1 MIIHALVL
9 IVVALRPTV
18 VTLVVTILLEKYRDK
33 YCSFNDDIQGTG
45 SVIVAGLLA
54 AMKTLGSRL
63 AEHTYLFQVWMDA
76 P

>member
-1 MIIHALVL
+1 MVMALV
-9 IVVALRPTV
+9 PTV
-18 VTLVVTILLEKYRDK
+18 ITLVVTILLEKYPDK
-33 YCSFNDDIQGTG
+33 YCSFHDDIQGTG

-63 AEHTYLFQVWMDA
+63 ADHTYLFQVWLDA